1 MPLQEKQLHYYIVE
15 YNYTSAVYTGGDPEM
30 YFKYK
35 CIYKNNNIEIIKV

>member
-15 YNYTSAVYTGGDPEM
+15 YNYTSAVLLYTRGDPEM

-35 CIYKNNNIEIIKV
+35 CIYKTITLK